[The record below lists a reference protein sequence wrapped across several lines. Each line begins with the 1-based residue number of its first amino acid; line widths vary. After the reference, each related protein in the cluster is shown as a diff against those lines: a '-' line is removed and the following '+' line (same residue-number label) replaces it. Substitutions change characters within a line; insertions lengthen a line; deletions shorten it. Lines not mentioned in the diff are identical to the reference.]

1 MRPLRTEDLNNILRK
16 NSVTAN
22 TYLGA
27 FPACVFPKT
36 EKKCYSWISN
46 TDVHG
51 RSGKHWIAW
60 FVNDDKVC
68 FFDSYG
74 RAPDDPTLPINFRT
88 FADNFKVIQFSGRR
102 VQRWNSVACGYFCI
116 HFIYVLSLGLDY
128 SSFLKDYSRSNFE
141 ANDYFAVNFVNSII

>member
-1 MRPLRTEDLNNILRK
+1 MRSLRTEDFNNILRT

-22 TYLGA
+22 TYLGT
-27 FPACVFPKT
+27 FPARVLPKQ

-46 TDVHG
+46 IDVHG
-51 RSGKHWIAW
+51 KEEKHWIGW

-68 FFDSYG
+68 FFDSFG
-74 RAPDDPTLPINFRT
+74 RSPDDITLPINFRT
-88 FADNFKVIQFSGRR
+88 FADNFKVIQFSQRR
-102 VQRWNSVACGYFCI
+102 IQRWNSVACGYFCI

-128 SSFLKDYSRSNFE
+128 GSFLKDYSRSNFE